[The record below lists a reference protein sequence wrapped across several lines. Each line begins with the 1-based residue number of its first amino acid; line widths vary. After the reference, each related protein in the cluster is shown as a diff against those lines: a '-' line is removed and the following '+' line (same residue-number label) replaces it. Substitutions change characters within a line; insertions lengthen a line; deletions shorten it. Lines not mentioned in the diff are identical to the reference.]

1 MRLSIAFVALL
12 LISSCGGGGG
22 GGGST
27 PTTPSVPA
35 PSVNFSADP
44 TSVLIGSDS
53 TLTWSSTNATSC
65 SASGAW
71 SGARATSG
79 SETVT
84 ISAVGNISFTITCS
98 GEGGN
103 RSATATIEGYRQ
115 TDGVVVDGYISGADV
130 FIDENAN
137 FIADATENATT
148 SDNEGKFTIKYADGS
163 LISLGGTDLDSQ
175 TLLDNLLI
183 THKITGH
190 SDFKAITPVTSVAAF
205 MQDASSVNKALG
217 IDAAIDVFTFDPVA
231 NKGDGGI
238 NDYLYEKG
246 NQLTILAFALQ
257 NIVNDLN
264 AASETTQD
272 YFKAIAEEI
281 DTEFAN
287 TSVKVD
293 IETATFVTN
302 VMNNILT
309 AKSITM
315 DEAIKANTITAL
327 AGVLPIIQ
335 VQSTDD
341 LTTAVIRFSLST
353 LQTDIVGVANGTAS
367 EELIASYTSDI
378 LNYIA
383 EDQNIDSN
391 EITPDITAIA
401 DEATVEEDGSVTINV
416 IANDSYT
423 TTAPIG
429 VSASNGTN
437 GLTTLAESS
446 PEQVVY
452 TPNADFNGTDTFTYS
467 ITQGDKTSS
476 AEVTVTVSAVNDA
489 PSIDIASTI
498 QVPEN
503 QTAVT
508 TVSVSDV
515 DEDDLTLSLGGTD
528 AASFD
533 LSNENV
539 LTFKEEPD
547 YETKTSYGIS
557 LSVTDGTETV
567 TKDVTIVI
575 TNVNDVAPEFT
586 SEATFSATENQ
597 TAIDTVTATDAE
609 GDDITFTV
617 SGSELA
623 ITSAGVL
630 AFVSAPDYETKT
642 TYTATVTA
650 SDGINS
656 TTQNITVNVTN
667 VNDVA
672 PVFTSD
678 ATFSAA
684 ENQTAIGTVI
694 ATDAEGDTI
703 TFDVS
708 GSELTITSTGTLTF
722 VSAPNYESKS
732 SYSAIVTA
740 SDGVNST
747 AQSLQ
752 VNITD
757 ENDAPRLLTDT
768 ELFIDEGQVN
778 IISLQAQD
786 DDGDDVVI
794 ALTEQADYAHFNL
807 ESFSWNLSFKEDSVP
822 DYETKNIYSLIVK
835 LNDQN
840 EGVTNEEVTININ
853 DVNESPTLWCQE
865 NLNEY
870 TNGRVS
876 CFTYLETSTD
886 GIQLNFRDP
895 ENDDVTFNISGQDS
909 QYFNLDKSTN
919 LLTFTEQPDYESK
932 RWYYLDIQL
941 DDGENI
947 TSYQRVPIQII
958 NVNDEDSYLLRDYLL
973 SNGSNR
979 EIGYIPIM
987 NGDGSNYY
995 GTDPSGYDFAIDDS
1009 LGTTDGNLF
1018 EVDEFGLLKF
1028 KNDPSSL
1035 GSLKDEYNLT
1045 LSALLGEDLYKFIF
1059 KVKIKDSSYYTR
1071 GNELAIENNSSYS
1084 SISKD
1089 GTLYNNSSQLSVYK
1103 YDAGVWSAIDLPPWP
1118 EDRYI
1123 AYGRPM
1129 KGNTIYSTG
1138 ANTGQENILR
1148 HFEWGGDNF
1157 TERSIALDHNSFGE
1171 YSNVDISYDDST
1183 IAFLRPR
1190 ISTEPWE
1197 IDVFEKSDALE
1208 LGLAP
1213 KGEKITFQSPYED
1226 EELSTLMEKG
1236 CSFAGGELTQ
1246 VELSNDG
1253 DILATL
1259 TSCTWSEAGYYE
1271 YQGDYIFFYDY
1282 IDGTWTQRD
1291 TFIRTDIG
1299 SFVPERDINKIRFNS
1314 DGTKLFAYSGR
1325 LNSQYPAR
1333 VQSNHLAHIW
1343 VWDGS
1348 SWIYDEEIPIHG
1360 YGYIN
1365 NDFTSIISTDSRAI
1379 TFYKKI
1385 DNSWTVDGYL
1395 DYGSQKIKLDRSFDG
1410 SYLIIEKILPN
1421 DGSSNTV
1428 TILDLKDPEPE
1439 SDRPVISNFSVS
1451 PDAIDVSSSEQSITL
1466 SIKITDESGLKSTGL
1481 PHVQLGTGNNF
1492 QGSWT
1497 LISGDNKDGVYESVI
1512 TVPTTAAPG
1521 SYDLFSGFIVDVWG
1535 NTISNSVGGGLTV
1548 TNSNTES
1555 NRPEIFDLSVTPNEI
1570 NVSAQ
1575 DQDVTLSIRITD
1587 ESGLKSTGLPHV
1599 QLGTGNNFQ
1608 GSWTL
1613 ISGDNKDG
1621 VYESVITVPTTAAPG
1636 DYRVFSGFITDEWGN
1651 TSSFSIGAGD
1661 EGGLTVVND

>member
-1 MRLSIAFVALL
+1 MNKKLLPITFSILFIV
-12 LISSCGGGGG
+12 SCGGGGG

-27 PTTPSVPA
+27 PTPPTTPA
-35 PSVNFSADP
+35 PTVNLSAEP
-44 TSVLIGSDS
+44 TSVLLESTS

-65 SASGAW
+65 SASWTTQTG
-71 SGARATSG
+71 TSG
-79 SETVT
+79 SEAVT
-84 ISAVGNISFTITCS
+84 ITAVGDNTFSISCT
-98 GEGGN
+98 GAGGT
-103 RSATATIEGYRQ
+103 RSASVMVEGYRE
-115 TDGVVVDGYISGADV
+115 TDGVVVDGYISGAEV
-130 FIDENAN
+130 CIDEDESWTCDAN
-137 FIADATENATT
+137 ENSTT
-148 SDNEGKFTIKYADGS
+148 SDNEGKFTIRYANGNLVS
-163 LISLGGTDLDSQ
+163 IGGTDLDSQ

-183 THKITGH
+183 THKLTGH
-190 SDFKAITPVTSVAAF
+190 SDFKAVTPVTSVAAF
-205 MQDASSVNKALG
+205 MEDPSLVNAALG
-217 IDAAIDVFTFDPVA
+217 IDSSIDVFTFDPVA

-238 NDYLYEKG
+238 YDYLYEKG
-246 NQLTILAFALQ
+246 NQLTVLAFALQ
-257 NIVNDLN
+257 NITNNLN
-264 AASETTQD
+264 TTTKTTQD
-272 YFKAIAEEI
+272 YFKAIAEEVDI
-281 DTEFAN
+281 KFAN
-287 TSVKVD
+287 TATKVD
-293 IETATFVTN
+293 IETTTFITN
-302 VMNNILT
+302 VINNILT

-315 DEAIKANTITAL
+315 DESIKANTITAL

-341 LTTAVIRFSLST
+341 LTTGIIRFSLST
-353 LQTDIVGVANGTAS
+353 LQADIVGVANGTAT
-367 EELIASYTSDI
+367 EELITSYTSDI

-383 EDQNIDSN
+383 EDQNIDSD

-416 IANDSYT
+416 VANDSYT

-429 VSASNGTN
+429 VSAGNGTN
-437 GLTTLAESS
+437 GSTTLAESS

-452 TPNADFNGTDTFTYS
+452 TPNADFNGTDTFTYI

-476 AEVTVTVSAVNDA
+476 AEVTITVSAVNDA

-575 TNVNDVAPEFT
+575 TNVNDVAP
-586 SEATFSATENQ
+586 
-597 TAIDTVTATDAE
+597 
-609 GDDITFTV
+609 
-617 SGSELA
+617 
-623 ITSAGVL
+623 
-630 AFVSAPDYETKT
+630 
-642 TYTATVTA
+642 
-650 SDGINS
+650 
-656 TTQNITVNVTN
+656 
-667 VNDVA
+667 
-672 PVFTSD
+672 VFTSD

-684 ENQTAIGTVI
+684 ENQTSIGTVI

-778 IISLQAQD
+778 VISFQAQD

-794 ALTEQADYAHFNL
+794 TLTEQADYAHFNL

-822 DYETKNIYSLIVK
+822 DYETKNIYTLIVK

-840 EGVTNEEVTININ
+840 EGVTYKEVTININ
-853 DVNESPTLWCQE
+853 DINESPTLWCQE

-870 TNGRVS
+870 IKGALA

-895 ENDDVTFNISGQDS
+895 ENDDVTFDISGQDS
-909 QYFNLDKSTN
+909 QYFNLDKSSN

-932 RWYYLDIQL
+932 NWYILDIQL

-947 TSYQRVPIQII
+947 SSYQRVPIQIV
-958 NVNDEDSYLLRDYLL
+958 NVYDEDSYLLRDYLL
-973 SNGSNR
+973 SDGSNR

-987 NGDGSNYY
+987 DGDSSGYY
-995 GTDPSGYDFAIDDS
+995 GTDSSGYDYFIDDS
-1009 LGTTDGNLF
+1009 MGTTDGNLF
-1018 EVDEFGLLKF
+1018 EVDELGLLKF

-1045 LSALLGEDLYKFIF
+1045 LSVMYGENNVKSALLGDRLYKFIF
-1059 KVKIKDSSYYTR
+1059 KVKIKDSRYYTR
-1071 GNELAIENNSSYS
+1071 GNELTVEKNSLYP

-1089 GTLYNNSSQLSVYK
+1089 GTLFNGRSQSEVYK
-1103 YDAGVWSAIDLPPWP
+1103 YDAGDWVTIDLPPWP
-1118 EDRYI
+1118 EYLYI
-1123 AYGRPM
+1123 SSGRPM
-1129 KGNTIYSTG
+1129 KGNTIYSAG
-1138 ANTGQENILR
+1138 ANFGFENILR
-1148 HFEWGGDNF
+1148 HFEWDGNNF
-1157 TERSIALDHNSFGE
+1157 TERSIALDHNDSGE

-1183 IAFLRPR
+1183 IAFLRPV
-1190 ISTEPWE
+1190 SPPFE
-1197 IDVFEKSDALE
+1197 IDIFEKSDALE
-1208 LGLAP
+1208 LGIAP

-1236 CSFAGGELTQ
+1236 CNFSGGGLTQ

-1253 DILATL
+1253 DILAAL
-1259 TSCTWSEAGYYE
+1259 TSCTWDEADYYE
-1271 YQGDYIFFYDY
+1271 YEGDYIFFYDY

-1291 TFIRTDIG
+1291 SFIRTDIG
-1299 SFVPERDINKIRFNS
+1299 SFPPDINKIRFNS

-1325 LNSQYPAR
+1325 LSYEYPAR
-1333 VQSNHLAHIW
+1333 IQSNHLALIW
-1343 VWDGS
+1343 VWNGS

-1365 NDFTSIISTDSRAI
+1365 NDFTSIISTNSRAI

-1385 DNSWTVDGYL
+1385 DNLWTVDGYL
-1395 DYGSQKIKLDRSFDG
+1395 DYGSQKIRLDRSFDG
-1410 SYLIIEKILPN
+1410 SYLFITEILPN
-1421 DGSSNTV
+1421 NGSSNTV
-1428 TILDLKDPEPE
+1428 TILDLTDPDP
-1439 SDRPVISNFSVS
+1439 
-1451 PDAIDVSSSEQSITL
+1451 
-1466 SIKITDESGLKSTGL
+1466 
-1481 PHVQLGTGNNF
+1481 
-1492 QGSWT
+1492 
-1497 LISGDNKDGVYESVI
+1497 
-1512 TVPTTAAPG
+1512 
-1521 SYDLFSGFIVDVWG
+1521 
-1535 NTISNSVGGGLTV
+1535 
-1548 TNSNTES
+1548 
-1555 NRPEIFDLSVTPNEI
+1555 
-1570 NVSAQ
+1570 
-1575 DQDVTLSIRITD
+1575 
-1587 ESGLKSTGLPHV
+1587 
-1599 QLGTGNNFQ
+1599 
-1608 GSWTL
+1608 
-1613 ISGDNKDG
+1613 
-1621 VYESVITVPTTAAPG
+1621 
-1636 DYRVFSGFITDEWGN
+1636 
-1651 TSSFSIGAGD
+1651 
-1661 EGGLTVVND
+1661 